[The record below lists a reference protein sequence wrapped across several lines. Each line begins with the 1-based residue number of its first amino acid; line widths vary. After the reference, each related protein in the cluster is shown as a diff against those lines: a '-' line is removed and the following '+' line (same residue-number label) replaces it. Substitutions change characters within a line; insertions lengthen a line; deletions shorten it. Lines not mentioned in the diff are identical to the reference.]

1 MTKHVIPDSE
11 QIKAAYDGYV
21 GTGRRK
27 PCLKAYNDTVYGIV
41 STAVGIYGPEAD
53 LNFIDMRTVRRM
65 DWLFS
70 ETDTRWFNGDI
81 SKWDISNVTSAIY
94 MFCGSAFN
102 GDISQWAP
110 VNMSDMTGMFELSK
124 FDNPSPNAW
133 TCMPKLRRTKYMF
146 SSSAF
151 DSDISGFDMSGVTDA
166 YGMFARSK
174 FTGDRSPGIGGWKLR
189 ADMNAANMFMGGR
202 FRGDLSDWPYALR
215 HDALECDRHCI

>member
-81 SKWDISNVTSAIY
+81 SKWDISNVTSA
-94 MFCGSAFN
+94 GSC
-102 GDISQWAP
+102 
-110 VNMSDMTGMFELSK
+110 MRTMTVRHSTSSWRSVTTG
-124 FDNPSPNAW
+124 
-133 TCMPKLRRTKYMF
+133 RT
-146 SSSAF
+146 
-151 DSDISGFDMSGVTDA
+151 
-166 YGMFARSK
+166 
-174 FTGDRSPGIGGWKLR
+174 
-189 ADMNAANMFMGGR
+189 
-202 FRGDLSDWPYALR
+202 
-215 HDALECDRHCI
+215 